1 MKTSILSRT
10 LFMLLVVGLPASAVA
25 QDSQDP
31 QTGTGDQPATL
42 PSPSERAEEQIQE
55 DEAAEEEDA
64 EEEDAEGQ
72 ADDGAQD
79 GAQDDQ
85 ASKKEA
91 DSPISDLADK
101 TGGEDFEPVEDIE
114 EEDIQELA
122 PAKVY
127 PFVTWDGMFR
137 VRSAMNINFDL
148 DTGGTSSIRPPTAAN
163 FPDHAAANPDAEL
176 LAGADMNFR
185 IEPTIHITERLEL
198 HVEANLLNNLVLG
211 ALPQSRLTSPSSVY
225 PDPSRTVTGANQIPP
240 RELEWFENALRINEA
255 YGAVHTALGS
265 LKAGRMDWDWGLGM
279 YANGGDCADCNFG
292 DHVDRIRYRSPK
304 LFKMYAS
311 AAVDFPDQGI
321 TSQTPARSDGQ
332 AYDMTQID
340 DARQFTFSI
349 FNKPVTE
356 KDKQLQ
362 QKRLKE
368 DRKPVYDG
376 GVLFSYRTQR
386 GSFIPGNAAATGNED
401 QQAGPESGE
410 LVYRGLQLFVPD
422 VWFRF
427 KWEPEPNRLIRVEL
441 EANGVFGSVDNTT
454 DESVGDAPGND
465 DDVNCFNEEARAN
478 SDQCTTNSED
488 IGQFGAALESEF
500 YFGGPVRFGLN
511 SGVATGSDQPNWGYG
526 SSDLGALDSY
536 RFDPN
541 YHVDLI
547 GFREVVGTVTNAVYA
562 NPYVQARFFET
573 PDQRLEV
580 QLDAIASRALRAAG
594 TPSGED
600 NWLGLEFDGAVRYLQ
615 LDTFLVELEG
625 GIFFPFGALDAR
637 EGRPRLTNPPNSD
650 APFGSDADANL
661 AWTIQTN
668 LVWEF

>member
-10 LFMLLVVGLPASAVA
+10 FAILFLLGLPSLASA
-25 QDSQDP
+25 QESQDP
-31 QTGTGDQPATL
+31 ETGTGDQPATL
-42 PSPSERAEEQIQE
+42 PSPSERAEEQVE
-55 DEAAEEEDA
+55 DEDDSEETSSTSDSSESEDSQKPSEADKEDA
-64 EEEDAEGQ
+64 DEDKG
-72 ADDGAQD
+72 
-79 GAQDDQ
+79 
-85 ASKKEA
+85 

-101 TGGEDFEPVEDIE
+101 TGGEEFEPVEAIE
-114 EEDIQELA
+114 AEDLQELS

-127 PFVTWDGMFR
+127 PVVTWDGMFR

-148 DTGGTSSIRPPTAAN
+148 DTGGTSSIRPPAASN

-198 HVEANLLNNLVLG
+198 HVEANVLNNLVLG
-211 ALPQSRLTSPSSVY
+211 ALPQSRLTSASSVY
-225 PDPSRTVTGANQIPP
+225 PDPSRTVSGSNQIPP
-240 RELEWFENALRINEA
+240 RELEWFQDSLRINEA
-255 YGAVHTALGS
+255 YGVVHTALGS

-321 TSQTPARSDGQ
+321 TSQTPERADGQ

-368 DRKPVYDG
+368 DRKPVFDG
-376 GVLFSYRTQR
+376 GALFSYRTQQ
-386 GSFIPGNAAATGNED
+386 GSFIPGNAAVSGNED

-410 LVYRGLQLFVPD
+410 LIYRGLKLFVPD

-454 DESVGDAPGND
+454 DESVGDDSGTNN
-465 DDVNCFNEEARAN
+465 DVNCFNEQERAN

-511 SGVATGSDQPNWGYG
+511 SGVATGSDQPNWGYN
-526 SSDLGALDSY
+526 SSAIGALDSY

-547 GFREVVGTVTNAVYA
+547 GFREVIGTVTNAAYA

-573 PDQRLEV
+573 TDRRLEV

-625 GIFFPFGALDAR
+625 GIFFPFGALDAK
-637 EGRPRLTNPPNSD
+637 EGRPRLTNPPSSD

-668 LVWEF
+668 LVWQF